1 MNSIRRVTVETFMSP
16 FNLVK
21 VRLQHNPALGIDSI
35 FPMLRHMVQTE
46 GIAAPFKGLP
56 PRIIWTAPLA
66 SFSFIYY
73 ETLKSFIDQQLSKP
87 AVGPTDDGGGAQQPG
102 LLDDPDARKAV
113 SMLVGG
119 PVVLAVGIAIRTPF
133 DIVEQYIQLG
143 NKAAASGSS
152 VVETAA
158 VAAGESAAGRGSVG
172 SAARKPLPYTEGTRA
187 MMRAIYKTE
196 GARGCVRFPTP
207 STRTRRHRH
216 TRTRAHAHNPSVL
229 SAIPCAVVIFVT
241 VVTSVQFRV
250 SVCLRCAYA
259 SRTIDPAD

>member
-1 MNSIRRVTVETFMSP
+1 MSP

-35 FPMLRHMVQTE
+35 FPMLRHMVKTE
-46 GIAAPFKGLP
+46 GLAAPFKGLP

-87 AVGPTDDGGGAQQPG
+87 AVGPTDDGGGAQQLG

-207 STRTRRHRH
+207 STRTHRHRH
-216 TRTRAHAHNPSVL
+216 TRTRAQPICALRHPLCRRHL
-229 SAIPCAVVIFVT
+229 CHGCHLCAVPRFC
-241 VVTSVQFRV
+241 V
-250 SVCLRCAYA
+250 SPLRVCLAHHRPC
-259 SRTIDPAD
+259 